1 MKHYNLMPVEG
12 DWFENQDII
21 DKCGSLFPFITTEKN
36 AIAYAKGVKKQFPD
50 ITFQLTEGETWGNQT
65 LVKEF

>member
-1 MKHYNLMPVEG
+1 MKHYNLMPVDG

-36 AIAYAKGVKKQFPD
+36 AITYAKGVKKQFPN
-50 ITFQLTEGETWGNQT
+50 ITFQLTEGATWGNQT

>member
-12 DWFENQDII
+12 DWIHKEVIS
-21 DKCGSLFPFITTEKN
+21 KCGSLYPYVTTKKD
-36 AIAYAKGVKKQFPD
+36 AIEYAQCVKKLFPNVV
-50 ITFQLTEGETWGNQT
+50 FQLTEGDSWGNQT

>member
-1 MKHYNLMPVEG
+1 MPVEG
-12 DWFENQDII
+12 DWFENQEII

-36 AIAYAKGVKKQFPD
+36 AITYAKKVKKLFPH
-50 ITFQLTEGETWGNQT
+50 ITFQLSEGETWGNQK

>member
-12 DWFENQDII
+12 DWMRKEVIG
-21 DKCGSLFPFITTEKN
+21 KCGSLFPFAQNEKE
-36 AIAYAKGVKKQFPD
+36 AIKYASCVKKMFPD
-50 ITFQLTEGETWGNQT
+50 VTFQLTEGATWGEQR